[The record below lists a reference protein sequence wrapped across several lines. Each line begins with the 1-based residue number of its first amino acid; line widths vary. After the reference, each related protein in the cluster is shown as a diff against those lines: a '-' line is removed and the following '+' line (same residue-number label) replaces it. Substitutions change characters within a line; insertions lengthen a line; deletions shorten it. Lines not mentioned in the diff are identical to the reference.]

1 MPRRSAQQVRATR
14 DAVLRHSVEIASVHG
29 LDGLSYGRI
38 AEDMR
43 LSKSGLAGYFSSKT
57 QWQLAVV
64 AHARARFHETV
75 IQPGRDA
82 ADPADADADAS
93 PLVCTCRAWL
103 EYLEEPVFPGGCFF
117 VAAAAEFDGRE
128 GPVRDAIRAMFADLR
143 ARLAELAA
151 EHAALSG
158 RTMDP
163 EQTAF
168 ELLATMVCL
177 NHCLRLGID
186 PDAGARARRSLS
198 VLLDHRV

>member
-14 DAVLRHSVEIASVHG
+14 EAVLRHSVEIASVHG

-64 AHARARFHETV
+64 EHARCMFHEAV
-75 IQPGRDA
+75 LRPGRDA
-82 ADPADADADAS
+82 ADADAS

-103 EYLEEPVFPGGCFF
+103 DYIERPLLPGGCFF
-117 VAAAAEFDGRE
+117 VAAASEFDGRE
-128 GPVRDAIRAMFADLR
+128 GPVRDAIRGMFTDLR
-143 ARLAELAA
+143 DQLAELVA
-151 EHAALSG
+151 EHAALRG
-158 RTMDP
+158 RAMDP

-177 NHCLRLGID
+177 NHCLRLGTD

-198 VLLDHRV
+198 GLLDHRV